1 MSQNPSPAAIAAHL
15 GFQAPPLV
23 PAVDP
28 DTLRT
33 EIPMMMQTAKR
44 WILWR
49 MEPGESGH
57 KPRKVPYYANFTKRS
72 GVLDSPRD
80 RENFVIMDQ
89 ALKAMER
96 RPGFMLGFA
105 LGPDGSGNCWQ
116 GIDLDQADHHP
127 GHAELVEMLPGYRE
141 RSPSGNG
148 YHAIGYGT
156 HFPALASNATAIEAY
171 ASGRFFTVT
180 GWAIGGDIADLAP
193 FVVGTLVPLHDAG
206 DPIREMRSGSK
217 AIICITPAQVTELR
231 SALNAID
238 PDSRETW
245 IGVGQALTELG
256 EVGKSLWLD
265 WSQTSAKWQAKD
277 AETWATFRGDN
288 TGYQAVFARAQLGGW
303 VNPASK
309 AACGISGQPTPPPA
323 AWPDPRPLPQRGDQ
337 GQAMP
342 FPLDLLPEGVQRAA
356 REVGRFVKVPPAAP
370 ALVGL
375 AVLAVAIGK
384 RAVVEERPGL
394 HHSPASFFV
403 GIAASGE
410 RKSPVFRTMTAPL
423 EEWTQ
428 QAIQDWGTANKEAQ
442 ANGQAVDA
450 AIRGLKARAKDGI
463 AVEQLTAEIADLE
476 GKRVIAPPYP
486 RLFTTDTTEQRLF
499 QLMHER
505 DGAFAVLSGEGRP
518 VVDALL
524 GKYSGEGRT
533 GDGIF
538 LAGVSGDIITRDR
551 VGGEGGPEERI
562 IHNPCLTTCIL
573 VQPDKYLE
581 AANHRSLRASGA
593 LARIWPVLLPS
604 LVGTRLEAVGELGL
618 NAAEMANYHN
628 SVTQILGFNP
638 PTDDHERPIPHR
650 VTLGPEATEAR
661 RQFHNAI
668 ETEMIAGGDLDD
680 VRDLASKATTQ
691 TVKLAMIL
699 HLAQHP
705 IHLEQGVSEI
715 GPTTWAMAQKLGTWF
730 LEEAT
735 RVQRL
740 ADEDP
745 AIEDA
750 RRVLAWLASDDQRET
765 ITASEIS
772 QIGPRPRPSGDKARE
787 ILELLH
793 DYNWLQPETLPGKRK
808 PIWRLHPKLA
818 SLANLARESVSE

>member
-1 MSQNPSPAAIAAHL
+1 MSQSITFTLWQDKSGFNKRELVLPWSEIPAVIRDAGNRKAKLDCPMIKFATFGDIRNAKPTPPGGIEKPGSLRHDGNVLAVTGIEGDYDGEIVSPDEAIDRLERHKIRAYLATTYTNRPGRPRWRVFAPLSRPVAPAERLRYAQILNGALDGILAPESADLSRAYFVGWPPGIEPVVLTTFTDADDGYCLDDLDHGDEIRQPFVGKPKPATEGQGGQDGDYL
-15 GFQAPPLV
+15 AELLAGEDLHANARKLVGKMVYHGYDAKLIQAMFEGLKPDIIKARGPERTAEFFGGELLRLIEGAIDKGYAPP
-23 PAVDP
+23 PPVDP
-28 DTLRT
+28 SIILA
-33 EIPMMMQTAKR
+33 TAKA
-44 WILWR
+44 
-49 MEPGESGH
+49 
-57 KPRKVPYYANFTKRS
+57 K
-72 GVLDSPRD
+72 
-80 RENFVIMDQ
+80 Q
-89 ALKAMER
+89 
-96 RPGFMLGFA
+96 
-105 LGPDGSGNCWQ
+105 
-116 GIDLDQADHHP
+116 
-127 GHAELVEMLPGYRE
+127 
-141 RSPSGNG
+141 
-148 YHAIGYGT
+148 
-156 HFPALASNATAIEAY
+156 
-171 ASGRFFTVT
+171 
-180 GWAIGGDIADLAP
+180 LAP
-193 FVVGTLVPLHDAG
+193 T
-206 DPIREMRSGSK
+206 
-217 AIICITPAQVTELR
+217 
-231 SALNAID
+231 
-238 PDSRETW
+238 
-245 IGVGQALTELG
+245 
-256 EVGKSLWLD
+256 
-265 WSQTSAKWQAKD
+265 
-277 AETWATFRGDN
+277 
-288 TGYQAVFARAQLGGW
+288 
-303 VNPASK
+303 
-309 AACGISGQPTPPPA
+309 PPA
-323 AWPDPRPLPQRGDQ
+323 AWPDPRPLPRRGDQ

-691 TVKLAMIL
+691 TTKLAMIL